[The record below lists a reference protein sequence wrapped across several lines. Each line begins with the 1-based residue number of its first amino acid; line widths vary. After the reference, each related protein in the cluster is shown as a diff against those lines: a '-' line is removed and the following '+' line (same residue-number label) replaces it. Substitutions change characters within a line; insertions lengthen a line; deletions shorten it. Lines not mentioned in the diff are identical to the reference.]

1 MKKNRLLYSLRKNG
15 YKRTP
20 QRKAVIKVLAESPGQ
35 LTPEE
40 IYQKVRLENPEIGLV
55 TVYRTLGLLDELNL
69 VCRIHTPEG
78 CRGYLLRKPDTHH
91 HHLVC
96 SDCGYTVPFN
106 ECNLG
111 GLEGKLAQ
119 ETGFS
124 IEGHL
129 LELHGRCRDCSQ
141 KINN

>member
-1 MKKNRLLYSLRKNG
+1 VKKSELLYSLRTNG
-15 YKRTP
+15 YKQTP
-20 QRKAVIKVLAESPGQ
+20 QRKAIIKVIAESPGQ

-40 IYQKVRLENPEIGLV
+40 IYGKVCLGNPEIGLV
-55 TVYRTLGLLDELNL
+55 TVYRTLGLLSELGL
-69 VCRIHTPEG
+69 ICRIHTPEG
-78 CRGYLLRKPDTHH
+78 CRGYLLTKPDTHH

-96 SDCGYTVPFN
+96 SDCGHTVPFT

-111 GLEGKLAQ
+111 ELESKLEQ

-141 KINN
+141 KTSN